1 MSTFF
6 LFQFKHRVL
15 VPGVVYAWLLMST
28 YRDLDIE
35 LSVPWRR
42 ISHHVK
48 CARLGLLFDKAKS

>member
-6 LFQFKHRVL
+6 LFKFKRRVL

-35 LSVPWRR
+35 LSVPLRR
-42 ISHHVK
+42 IHTM
-48 CARLGLLFDKAKS
+48 